1 MALIFKKLRY
11 QNFLSSGNQFTEI
24 DLIRNDL
31 TLISGK
37 NGSGKSTI
45 LDALCYVLFNK
56 PFRNITLKQL
66 INTITNKGLMV
77 ELDME
82 INGTEYQIRRGMK
95 PNVFDVMCN
104 GKMIDKEGAREDQ
117 ENFEKNHIKMN
128 HKTFTQVVVLG
139 SANYIPFMRLTTPDR
154 RKIVEDYLDIQIFSV
169 MNGILKSHISDNKT
183 RLKDAE
189 YAAQLCE
196 QRIALHKKHI
206 DSLKANNKE
215 LIAQKEL
222 KVQELE
228 ADCCQLNVGISG
240 YQSQVDELLEQI
252 ADEDKVS
259 KRKNKII
266 EMGSALN
273 ERIRALKKEIDFF
286 NNHDECPTCKQEI
299 DPDYKGDVVEKRGSK
314 LVEITGGVSDLQQKL
329 KDVNDRIKQIE
340 TTNAQIIMFNR
351 SIQDNNMKVTLYN
364 RSISELNREIVSLR
378 DAANT
383 IDDNSDYEDAKIE
396 LVGHKDDLSK
406 LKKEREIL
414 DVSAVFLKDSG
425 IKTKIVQQ
433 YIPVINKTINKYLA
447 DMDFLCEFN
456 LDEEFNEVL
465 KSRFR
470 DTFSYESFSEGEKF
484 RIDLALMFTWREVAR
499 LRNSVATNL
508 LILDEV
514 CDGPADDEAEDALF
528 EILNKQ
534 EGSNVF
540 VISHNN
546 RVKDRF
552 DHEIKFKKVKN
563 FSRILW

>member
-1 MALIFKKLRY
+1 MLTFKKLRY

-66 INTITNKGLMV
+66 MNTITNKGLLV
-77 ELDME
+77 ELDMS
-82 INGTEYQIRRGMK
+82 INGTEYQLRRGMK
-95 PNVFDVMCN
+95 PNVFDITCN
-104 GKMIDKEGAREDQ
+104 GNMLDKEGAREDQ

-154 RKIVEDYLDIQIFSV
+154 RKIVEDYLDIQIFSI
-169 MNGILKSHISDNKT
+169 MNGILKSRISENKFHIKET
-183 RLKDAE
+183 E
-189 YAAQLCE
+189 YAVDLCE
-196 QRIALHKKHI
+196 QKIALHKKHI
-206 DSLKANNKE
+206 DSLKANNEE
-215 LIAQKEL
+215 LIAQKEI

-228 ADCCQLNVGISG
+228 ANCCGLNIDIVG
-240 YQSQVDELLEQI
+240 YQGQVDALLQEI
-252 ADEDKVS
+252 SDES
-259 KRKNKII
+259 KATARKNKII

-286 NNHDECPTCKQEI
+286 SNHDECPTCKQDI
-299 DPDYKGDVVEKRGSK
+299 DPVYKGGVVEKRSNK
-314 LVEITGGVSDLQQKL
+314 LEEVSGGVDDLRQKL

-340 TTNAQIIMFNR
+340 SINTQIAVLNR
-351 SIQDNNMKVTLYN
+351 SIQDSNTKITLYN
-364 RSISELNREIVSLR
+364 RSVGELNREIVALR
-378 DAANT
+378 NAAGA
-383 IDDNSDYEDAKIE
+383 IEDDGDYENAKIE
-396 LVGHKDDLSK
+396 LVEHKDGLSK
-406 LKKEREIL
+406 LKKHKEIL

-433 YIPVINKTINKYLA
+433 YIPVINKTINRYLA

-528 EILNKQ
+528 EILSKQ
-534 EGSNVF
+534 EDSNVF
-540 VISHNN
+540 VISHNS

-563 FSRILW
+563 FSRIVR

>member
-1 MALIFKKLRY
+1 MLTFKKLRY

-66 INTITNKGLMV
+66 MNTITNKGLLV
-77 ELDME
+77 ELDMS
-82 INGTEYQIRRGMK
+82 INGTEYQLRRGMK
-95 PNVFDVMCN
+95 PNVFDITCN
-104 GKMIDKEGAREDQ
+104 GNMLDKEGAREDQ

-154 RKIVEDYLDIQIFSV
+154 RKIVEDYLDIQIFSI
-169 MNGILKSHISDNKT
+169 MNGILKSRISENKFHIKET
-183 RLKDAE
+183 E
-189 YAAQLCE
+189 YAVDLCE
-196 QRIALHKKHI
+196 QKIALHKKHI
-206 DSLKANNKE
+206 DSLKANNEE
-215 LIAQKEL
+215 LIAQKEI

-228 ADCCQLNVGISG
+228 ANCCGLNIDIVG
-240 YQSQVDELLEQI
+240 YQGQVDALLQEI
-252 ADEDKVS
+252 SDES
-259 KRKNKII
+259 KATARKNKII

-286 NNHDECPTCKQEI
+286 SNHDECPTCKQDI
-299 DPDYKGDVVEKRGSK
+299 DPVYKGDVVEKRSNK
-314 LVEITGGVSDLQQKL
+314 LEEVSGGVDDLRQKL

-340 TTNAQIIMFNR
+340 SINTQIAVLNR
-351 SIQDNNMKVTLYN
+351 SIQDSNTKITLYN
-364 RSISELNREIVSLR
+364 RSIGELNREIVSLR
-378 DAANT
+378 NAAGA
-383 IDDNSDYEDAKIE
+383 IEDDGDYENTKIE
-396 LVGHKDDLSK
+396 LVEHKDGLSK
-406 LKKEREIL
+406 LKKHKEIL

-433 YIPVINKTINKYLA
+433 YIPVINKTINRYLA

-528 EILNKQ
+528 EILSKQ
-534 EGSNVF
+534 EDSNVF
-540 VISHNN
+540 VISHNS

-563 FSRILW
+563 FSRIVR

>member
-1 MALIFKKLRY
+1 MLTFKKLRY

-66 INTITNKGLMV
+66 MNTITNKGLLV
-77 ELDME
+77 ELDMS
-82 INGTEYQIRRGMK
+82 INGTEYQLRRGMK
-95 PNVFDVMCN
+95 PNVFDITCN
-104 GKMIDKEGAREDQ
+104 GNMLDKEGAREDQ

-154 RKIVEDYLDIQIFSV
+154 RKIVEDYLDIQIFSI
-169 MNGILKSHISDNKT
+169 MNGILKSRISENKFHIKET
-183 RLKDAE
+183 E
-189 YAAQLCE
+189 YAVDLCE
-196 QRIALHKKHI
+196 QKIALHKKHI
-206 DSLKANNKE
+206 DSLKANNEE
-215 LIAQKEL
+215 LIAQKEI

-228 ADCCQLNVGISG
+228 ANCCGLNIDIVG
-240 YQSQVDELLEQI
+240 YQGQVDALLQEI
-252 ADEDKVS
+252 SDES
-259 KRKNKII
+259 KATARKNKII

-286 NNHDECPTCKQEI
+286 SNHDECPTCKQDI
-299 DPDYKGDVVEKRGSK
+299 DPVYKGDVVEKRSNK
-314 LVEITGGVSDLQQKL
+314 LEEVSGGVDDLRQKL

-340 TTNAQIIMFNR
+340 SINTQIAVLNR
-351 SIQDNNMKVTLYN
+351 SIQDSNTKITLYN
-364 RSISELNREIVSLR
+364 RSVGELNREIVALR
-378 DAANT
+378 NAAGA
-383 IDDNSDYEDAKIE
+383 IEDDGDYENAKIE
-396 LVGHKDDLSK
+396 LVEHKDGLSK
-406 LKKEREIL
+406 LKKHKEIL

-433 YIPVINKTINKYLA
+433 YIPVINKTINRYLA

-528 EILNKQ
+528 EILSKQ
-534 EGSNVF
+534 EDSNVF
-540 VISHNN
+540 VISHNS

-563 FSRILW
+563 FSRIVR

>member
-1 MALIFKKLRY
+1 MIIFKKLRY

-31 TLISGK
+31 TLISGN

-45 LDALCYVLFNK
+45 LDALCYVLFSK
-56 PFRNITLKQL
+56 PFRNVNLKQL
-66 INTITNKGLMV
+66 MNTITNKNTLV
-77 ELDME
+77 ELEMA
-82 INGTEYQIRRGMK
+82 INGTEYVIRRGMK
-95 PNVFDVMCN
+95 PNIFDIIVN
-104 GKMIDKEGAREDQ
+104 GKMLDKEGAREDQ
-117 ENFEKNHIKMN
+117 ENFEKNHLKMN

-139 SANYIPFMRLTTPDR
+139 SANYIPFMRLSTPDR

-169 MNGILKSHISDNKT
+169 MNGILKSRISENKASI
-183 RLKDAE
+183 RDAE
-189 YAAQLCE
+189 YAVELCE
-196 QRIALHKKHI
+196 QKIELHKKHI
-206 DSLKANNKE
+206 ESLKANNDE
-215 LIAQKEL
+215 LIAQKQI

-228 ADCCQLNVGISG
+228 ADCCQLNVDIAGF
-240 YQSQVDELLEQI
+240 QAKLEELLAEV

-266 EMGSALN
+266 EMGSTLN
-273 ERIRALKKEIDFF
+273 ERVRTLKKDIEFF
-286 NNHDECPTCKQEI
+286 NNHDDCPTCKQGI
-299 DPDYKGDVVEKRGSK
+299 DPDFKATVVEKRTEK
-314 LVEITGGVSDLQQKL
+314 LQEVTGGITDLKQKL
-329 KDVNDRIKQIE
+329 EEVNQRIKQIE
-340 TTNAQIIMFNR
+340 ATNTEITKLQR
-351 SIQDNNMKVTLYN
+351 SIQDCNTRITMYN
-364 RSISELNREIVSLR
+364 RSISELNKEITALLN
-378 DAANT
+378 AAST
-383 IDDNSDYEDAKIE
+383 IEDNDDYENAKIE
-396 LVGHKDDLSK
+396 LIEHKDELSK
-406 LKKEREIL
+406 LKKQKDIL

-514 CDGPADDEAEDALF
+514 CDGPADHEAEDALF

-534 EGSNVF
+534 EDSNVF

-563 FSRILW
+563 FSRIVW

>member
-1 MALIFKKLRY
+1 MITFKKLRY

-66 INTITNKGLMV
+66 MNTITNKGLLV

-82 INGTEYQIRRGMK
+82 INGTEYQLRRGMK
-95 PNVFDVMCN
+95 PNVFDVTCN
-104 GKMIDKEGAREDQ
+104 GNMLDKEGAREDQ

-154 RKIVEDYLDIQIFSV
+154 RKIVEDYLDIQIFSI
-169 MNGILKSHISDNKT
+169 MNGILKSRISENKFHIKET
-183 RLKDAE
+183 E
-189 YAAQLCE
+189 YAVELCE
-196 QRIALHKKHI
+196 QKIALHKKHI
-206 DSLKANNKE
+206 DSLKANNEE
-215 LIAQKEL
+215 LIAQKEI

-228 ADCCQLNVGISG
+228 ANCCGLNIDIVG
-240 YQSQVDELLEQI
+240 YQGQVDVLLQEI
-252 ADEDKVS
+252 SDES
-259 KRKNKII
+259 KTTARKNKII

-286 NNHDECPTCKQEI
+286 SNHDECPTCKQDI
-299 DPDYKGDVVEKRGSK
+299 DPVYKGGVVEKRNNK
-314 LVEITGGVSDLQQKL
+314 LEEVSGGVDDLRQKL

-340 TTNAQIIMFNR
+340 SINTQIAVLNR
-351 SIQDNNMKVTLYN
+351 SIQDSNTKITLYN
-364 RSISELNREIVSLR
+364 RSVGELNREIVALR
-378 DAANT
+378 NAAGA
-383 IDDNSDYEDAKIE
+383 IEDDGDYENAKIE
-396 LVGHKDDLSK
+396 LVEHKDGLSK
-406 LKKEREIL
+406 LKKHKEIL

-433 YIPVINKTINKYLA
+433 YIPVINKTINRYLA

-528 EILNKQ
+528 EILSKQ
-534 EGSNVF
+534 EDSNVF
-540 VISHNN
+540 VISHNS

-563 FSRILW
+563 FSRIVR

>member
-1 MALIFKKLRY
+1 MITFKKLRY

-66 INTITNKGLMV
+66 MNTITNKGLLV

-82 INGTEYQIRRGMK
+82 INGTEYQLRRGMK
-95 PNVFDVMCN
+95 PNVFDVTCN
-104 GKMIDKEGAREDQ
+104 GNMLDKEGAREDQ

-154 RKIVEDYLDIQIFSV
+154 RKIVEDYLDIQIFSI
-169 MNGILKSHISDNKT
+169 MNGILKSRISENKFHIKET
-183 RLKDAE
+183 E
-189 YAAQLCE
+189 YAVDLCE
-196 QRIALHKKHI
+196 QKIALHKKHI
-206 DSLKANNKE
+206 DSLKANNEE
-215 LIAQKEL
+215 LIAQKEI

-228 ADCCQLNVGISG
+228 ANCCGLNIDIVG
-240 YQSQVDELLEQI
+240 YQGQVDVLLQEI
-252 ADEDKVS
+252 SDES
-259 KRKNKII
+259 KTTARKNKII

-286 NNHDECPTCKQEI
+286 SNHDECPTCKQDI
-299 DPDYKGDVVEKRGSK
+299 DPVYKGGVVEKRNNK
-314 LVEITGGVSDLQQKL
+314 LEEVSGGVDDLRQKL

-340 TTNAQIIMFNR
+340 TTNTQISVLNR
-351 SIQDNNMKVTLYN
+351 SIQDSNTKITLYN
-364 RSISELNREIVSLR
+364 RSVGELNREIVALR
-378 DAANT
+378 NAAGA
-383 IDDNSDYEDAKIE
+383 IEDDGDYENAKIE
-396 LVGHKDDLSK
+396 LVEHKDGLSK
-406 LKKEREIL
+406 LKKHKEIL

-433 YIPVINKTINKYLA
+433 YIPVINKTINRYLA

-528 EILNKQ
+528 EILSKQ
-534 EGSNVF
+534 EDSNVF
-540 VISHNN
+540 VISHNS

-563 FSRILW
+563 FSRIVR

>member
-1 MALIFKKLRY
+1 MLTFKKLRY

-66 INTITNKGLMV
+66 MNTITNKGLLV
-77 ELDME
+77 ELDMS
-82 INGTEYQIRRGMK
+82 INGTEYQLRRGMK
-95 PNVFDVMCN
+95 PNVFDITCN
-104 GKMIDKEGAREDQ
+104 GNMLDKEGAREDQ

-154 RKIVEDYLDIQIFSV
+154 RKIVEDYLDIQIFSI
-169 MNGILKSHISDNKT
+169 MNGILKSRISENKFHIKET
-183 RLKDAE
+183 E
-189 YAAQLCE
+189 YAVDLCE
-196 QRIALHKKHI
+196 QKIALHKKHI
-206 DSLKANNKE
+206 DSLKANNEE
-215 LIAQKEL
+215 LIAQKEI

-228 ADCCQLNVGISG
+228 ANCCGLNIDIVG
-240 YQSQVDELLEQI
+240 YQGQVDALLQEI
-252 ADEDKVS
+252 SDES
-259 KRKNKII
+259 KATARKNKII

-286 NNHDECPTCKQEI
+286 SNHDECPTCKQDI
-299 DPDYKGDVVEKRGSK
+299 DPVYKGDVVEKRSNK
-314 LVEITGGVSDLQQKL
+314 LEEVSGGVDDLRQKL

-340 TTNAQIIMFNR
+340 SINTQIAVLNR
-351 SIQDNNMKVTLYN
+351 SIQDSNTKITLYN
-364 RSISELNREIVSLR
+364 RSIGELNREIVSLR
-378 DAANT
+378 NAAGA
-383 IDDNSDYEDAKIE
+383 IEDDGDYENAKIE
-396 LVGHKDDLSK
+396 LVEHKDGLSK
-406 LKKEREIL
+406 LKKHKEIL

-433 YIPVINKTINKYLA
+433 YIPVINKTINRYLA

-528 EILNKQ
+528 EILSKQ
-534 EGSNVF
+534 EDSNVF
-540 VISHNN
+540 VISHNS

-563 FSRILW
+563 FSRIVR

>member
-1 MALIFKKLRY
+1 MIIFKKLRY

-24 DLIRNDL
+24 DLMRNDL

-56 PFRNITLKQL
+56 PFRNVTLKQL
-66 INTITNKGLMV
+66 MNTITNKGLMV
-77 ELDME
+77 ELDMS
-82 INGTEYQIRRGMK
+82 INGNEYQLRRGMK
-95 PNVFDVMCN
+95 PNVFDVTCN
-104 GKMIDKEGAREDQ
+104 GKMLDKEGAREDQ

-154 RKIVEDYLDIQIFSV
+154 RKIVEDYLDIQIFSI
-169 MNGILKSHISDNKT
+169 MNGILKSRISENKT
-183 RLKDAE
+183 KLKDAE
-189 YAAQLCE
+189 YAVELCE
-196 QRIALHKKHI
+196 QRIDLHKKHI
-206 DSLKANNKE
+206 DSLKANNEE
-215 LIAQKEL
+215 LIAQKQL

-228 ADCCQLNVGISG
+228 ADCCLLNVGIDG
-240 YQSQVDELLEQI
+240 YQSQVNDLLEEI

-273 ERIRALKKEIDFF
+273 ERIRGLKKEIDFF
-286 NNHDECPTCKQEI
+286 NNHDECPTCKQDI
-299 DPDYKGDVVEKRGSK
+299 DPDYKGSVVEKRSNK
-314 LVEITGGVSDLQQKL
+314 LEEISGGVSDLQQKL

-340 TTNAQIIMFNR
+340 ITNTQITMFNR
-351 SIQDNNMKVTLYN
+351 SIQDNNTKITLYN
-364 RSISELNREIVSLR
+364 RSIADLNKEIAALRNVS
-378 DAANT
+378 NT
-383 IDDNSDYEDAKIE
+383 IEDDSDYENAKIE
-396 LVGHKDDLSK
+396 LIEHKDELSK
-406 LKKEREIL
+406 FKKHKEIL

-528 EILNKQ
+528 EILSKQ
-534 EGSNVF
+534 EDSNVF
-540 VISHNN
+540 VISHNS

-563 FSRILW
+563 FSRIVW

>member
-1 MALIFKKLRY
+1 MLIFKKLRY

-66 INTITNKGLMV
+66 MNTITNKGLMV
-77 ELDME
+77 ELDMS

-95 PNVFDVMCN
+95 PNVFDITCN
-104 GKMIDKEGAREDQ
+104 GKLLDKEGAREDQ

-139 SANYIPFMRLTTPDR
+139 SANYTPFMRLTTPDR

-169 MNGILKSHISDNKT
+169 MNGILKSHILANKT
-183 RLKDAE
+183 RIKDAE
-189 YAAQLCE
+189 YAIDLC
-196 QRIALHKKHI
+196 QNKIDLHKKHI
-206 DSLKANNKE
+206 DSLKANTDE
-215 LIAQKEL
+215 LIAQKEI
-222 KVQELE
+222 KIQELE
-228 ADCCQLNVGISG
+228 AECCQLNINITD
-240 YQSQVDELLEQI
+240 YQSQVDTLLEDI

-259 KRKNKII
+259 KRKDKIL
-266 EMGSALN
+266 EMGSTLN

-286 NNHDECPTCKQEI
+286 SNHDECPTCKQDI
-299 DPDYKGDVVEKRGSK
+299 DPDYKGGVVEKRSNK
-314 LVEITGGVSDLQQKL
+314 LEEITGGVADLQQKL
-329 KDVNDRIKQIE
+329 KDVNNRIKQIE
-340 TTNAQIIMFNR
+340 ATNTQISLLNR
-351 SIQDNNMKVTLYN
+351 SIQDNNMKVSLYN
-364 RSISELNREIVSLR
+364 RNIRELNNEVVSLR
-378 DAANT
+378 NTSNT
-383 IDDNSDYEDAKIE
+383 IEDDSDYEKDKID
-396 LVGHKDDLSK
+396 LIGHKDEMSK
-406 LKKEREIL
+406 LKKEKEIL

-540 VISHNN
+540 VISHNS

-563 FSRILW
+563 FSRIVW

>member
-1 MALIFKKLRY
+1 MIIFKKLRY

-66 INTITNKGLMV
+66 MNTITNKGLMV

-95 PNVFDVMCN
+95 PNVFDITCN
-104 GKMIDKEGAREDQ
+104 DKMLDKEGAREDQ

-169 MNGILKSHISDNKT
+169 MNGILKSRISENKAK
-183 RLKDAE
+183 LKDAE
-189 YAAQLCE
+189 YAVELCE
-196 QRIALHKKHI
+196 QRIDLHKKHI
-206 DSLKANNKE
+206 DSLKANNEE
-215 LIAQKEL
+215 LIAQKEI

-228 ADCCQLNVGISG
+228 ADCCLLNVGISG

-252 ADEDKVS
+252 SDEGKVTT
-259 KRKNKII
+259 RKNKII

-273 ERIRALKKEIDFF
+273 ERIRGLKKEIDFF
-286 NNHDECPTCKQEI
+286 NNHNECPTCKQDI
-299 DPDYKGDVVEKRGSK
+299 DPDYKGGVVEKRSSK
-314 LVEITGGVSDLQQKL
+314 LEEITGGVSDLQQKL

-340 TTNAQIIMFNR
+340 TTNTQITMFNR
-351 SIQDNNMKVTLYN
+351 SIQDNNTKITLYN
-364 RSISELNREIVSLR
+364 RSIAELNREIVALR
-378 DAANT
+378 NVANT
-383 IDDNSDYEDAKIE
+383 IEDDSDYENAKIE
-396 LVGHKDDLSK
+396 LVEHKDELSK
-406 LKKEREIL
+406 IKKHKEIL

-534 EGSNVF
+534 EDSNVF
-540 VISHNN
+540 VISHNS

-563 FSRILW
+563 FSRIVW

>member
-1 MALIFKKLRY
+1 MLTFKKLRY

-66 INTITNKGLMV
+66 MNTITNKGLLV
-77 ELDME
+77 ELDMS
-82 INGTEYQIRRGMK
+82 INGTEYQLRRGMK
-95 PNVFDVMCN
+95 PNVFDITCN
-104 GKMIDKEGAREDQ
+104 GNMLDKEGAREDQ

-154 RKIVEDYLDIQIFSV
+154 RKIVEDYLDIQIFSI
-169 MNGILKSHISDNKT
+169 MNGILKSRISENKFHIKET
-183 RLKDAE
+183 E
-189 YAAQLCE
+189 YAVDLCE
-196 QRIALHKKHI
+196 QKIALHKKHI
-206 DSLKANNKE
+206 DSLKANNEE
-215 LIAQKEL
+215 LIAQKEI
-222 KVQELE
+222 KAQELE
-228 ADCCQLNVGISG
+228 ANCCGLNIDIVG
-240 YQSQVDELLEQI
+240 YQGQVDALLQEI
-252 ADEDKVS
+252 SDES
-259 KRKNKII
+259 KATARKNKII

-286 NNHDECPTCKQEI
+286 SNHDECPTCKQDI
-299 DPDYKGDVVEKRGSK
+299 DPVYKGAVVEKRSNK
-314 LVEITGGVSDLQQKL
+314 LEEVSGGVDDLRQKL

-340 TTNAQIIMFNR
+340 SINTQIAVLNR
-351 SIQDNNMKVTLYN
+351 SIQDSNTKITLYN
-364 RSISELNREIVSLR
+364 RSVGELNREIVALR
-378 DAANT
+378 NAAGA
-383 IDDNSDYEDAKIE
+383 IEDDGDYENAKIE
-396 LVGHKDDLSK
+396 LVEHKDGLSK
-406 LKKEREIL
+406 LKKHKEIL

-433 YIPVINKTINKYLA
+433 YIPVINKTINRYLA

-528 EILNKQ
+528 EILSKQ
-534 EGSNVF
+534 EDSNVF
-540 VISHNN
+540 VISHNS

-563 FSRILW
+563 FSRIVR

>member
-1 MALIFKKLRY
+1 MA
-11 QNFLSSGNQFTEI
+11 
-24 DLIRNDL
+24 
-31 TLISGK
+31 
-37 NGSGKSTI
+37 
-45 LDALCYVLFNK
+45 
-56 PFRNITLKQL
+56 
-66 INTITNKGLMV
+66 
-77 ELDME
+77 

-95 PNVFDVMCN
+95 PNVFDVTCN
-104 GKMIDKEGAREDQ
+104 GKLLDKEGAREDQ

-139 SANYIPFMRLTTPDR
+139 SANYIPFMRLATPDR

-169 MNGILKSHISDNKT
+169 MNGILKSRISENKAK
-183 RLKDAE
+183 LKDAE
-189 YAAQLCE
+189 YAVELCE
-196 QRIALHKKHI
+196 QRIDLHKKHI
-206 DSLKANNKE
+206 DSLKANNEE
-215 LIAQKEL
+215 LIAQKEI
-222 KVQELE
+222 KIKELE
-228 ADCCQLNVGISG
+228 DDCCLLNIGISG

-286 NNHDECPTCKQEI
+286 SNHDECPTCKQEI
-299 DPDYKGDVVEKRGSK
+299 DPDYKGGVVEKRSSK
-314 LVEITGGVSDLQQKL
+314 LEEITGGVSDLQQKL

-340 TTNAQIIMFNR
+340 VTNTQITMFNR
-351 SIQDNNMKVTLYN
+351 SIQDNNTKVTLYN
-364 RSISELNREIVSLR
+364 RSIADLNKEIVALR
-378 DAANT
+378 NLANT
-383 IDDNSDYEDAKIE
+383 IEDNSDYENAKIE
-396 LVGHKDDLSK
+396 LVEHKDELSK
-406 LKKEREIL
+406 LKKQKDIL
-414 DVSAVFLKDSG
+414 DVSAIFLKDSG

-534 EGSNVF
+534 DDSNVF
-540 VISHNN
+540 VISHNS

-563 FSRILW
+563 FSRIVW

>member
-1 MALIFKKLRY
+1 MIIFKKLRY

-66 INTITNKGLMV
+66 MNTITNKGLMV

-95 PNVFDVMCN
+95 PNVFDITCN
-104 GKMIDKEGAREDQ
+104 DKMLDKEGAREDQ

-169 MNGILKSHISDNKT
+169 MNGILKSRISENKAK
-183 RLKDAE
+183 LKDAE
-189 YAAQLCE
+189 YAVELCE
-196 QRIALHKKHI
+196 QRIDLHKKHI
-206 DSLKANNKE
+206 DSLKANNEE
-215 LIAQKEL
+215 LIAQKEI

-228 ADCCQLNVGISG
+228 ADCCLLNVGISG

-252 ADEDKVS
+252 SDEGKVTT
-259 KRKNKII
+259 RKNKII

-273 ERIRALKKEIDFF
+273 ERIRGLKKEIDFF
-286 NNHDECPTCKQEI
+286 NNHNECPTCKQDI
-299 DPDYKGDVVEKRGSK
+299 DPDYKGGVVEKRSSK
-314 LVEITGGVSDLQQKL
+314 LEEITGGVSDLQQKL

-340 TTNAQIIMFNR
+340 TTNTQITMFNR
-351 SIQDNNMKVTLYN
+351 SIQDNNTKITLYN
-364 RSISELNREIVSLR
+364 RSIAELNREIVTLR
-378 DAANT
+378 NVANT
-383 IDDNSDYEDAKIE
+383 IEDDSDYENAKIE
-396 LVGHKDDLSK
+396 LVEHKDELSK
-406 LKKEREIL
+406 IKKHKEIL

-540 VISHNN
+540 VISHNS

-563 FSRILW
+563 FSRIVW

>member
-1 MALIFKKLRY
+1 MLTFKKLRY

-66 INTITNKGLMV
+66 MNTITNKGLLV

-82 INGTEYQIRRGMK
+82 INGTEYQLRRGMK
-95 PNVFDVMCN
+95 PNVFDVTCN
-104 GKMIDKEGAREDQ
+104 GNMLDKEGAREDQ

-154 RKIVEDYLDIQIFSV
+154 RKIVEDYLDIQIFSI
-169 MNGILKSHISDNKT
+169 MNGILKSRISENKFHIKET
-183 RLKDAE
+183 E
-189 YAAQLCE
+189 YAVDLCE
-196 QRIALHKKHI
+196 QKIALHKKHI
-206 DSLKANNKE
+206 DSLKANNEE
-215 LIAQKEL
+215 LIAQKEI

-228 ADCCQLNVGISG
+228 ANCCGLNIDIVG
-240 YQSQVDELLEQI
+240 YQGQVDVLLQEI
-252 ADEDKVS
+252 SDES
-259 KRKNKII
+259 KTTARKNKII

-286 NNHDECPTCKQEI
+286 SNHDECPTCKQDI
-299 DPDYKGDVVEKRGSK
+299 DPVYKGGVVEKRSNK
-314 LVEITGGVSDLQQKL
+314 LEEVSGGVDDLRQKL

-340 TTNAQIIMFNR
+340 SINTQIAVLNR
-351 SIQDNNMKVTLYN
+351 SIQDSNTKITLYN
-364 RSISELNREIVSLR
+364 RSVGELNREIVALR
-378 DAANT
+378 NAAGA
-383 IDDNSDYEDAKIE
+383 IEDDGDYENAKIE
-396 LVGHKDDLSK
+396 LVEHKDGLSK
-406 LKKEREIL
+406 LKKHKEIL

-433 YIPVINKTINKYLA
+433 YIPVINKTINRYLA

-534 EGSNVF
+534 EDSNVF
-540 VISHNN
+540 VISHNS

-563 FSRILW
+563 FSRIVR

>member
-1 MALIFKKLRY
+1 MIIFKKLRY

-66 INTITNKGLMV
+66 MNTITNKGLMV

-95 PNVFDVMCN
+95 PNVFDITCN
-104 GKMIDKEGAREDQ
+104 DKMLDKEGAREDQ

-169 MNGILKSHISDNKT
+169 MNGILKSRISENKAK
-183 RLKDAE
+183 LKDAE
-189 YAAQLCE
+189 YAVELCE
-196 QRIALHKKHI
+196 QRIDLHKKHI
-206 DSLKANNKE
+206 DSLKANNEE
-215 LIAQKEL
+215 LIAQKEI

-228 ADCCQLNVGISG
+228 ADCCLLNVGISG

-252 ADEDKVS
+252 SDEGKVTT
-259 KRKNKII
+259 RKNKII

-273 ERIRALKKEIDFF
+273 ERIRGLKKEIDFF
-286 NNHDECPTCKQEI
+286 NNHNECPTCKQDI
-299 DPDYKGDVVEKRGSK
+299 DPDYKGGVVEKRSSK
-314 LVEITGGVSDLQQKL
+314 LEEITGGVSDLQQKL

-340 TTNAQIIMFNR
+340 TTNTQITMFNR
-351 SIQDNNMKVTLYN
+351 SIQDNNTKITLYN
-364 RSISELNREIVSLR
+364 RSIAELNREIVTLR
-378 DAANT
+378 NVANT
-383 IDDNSDYEDAKIE
+383 IEDDSDYENAKIE
-396 LVGHKDDLSK
+396 LVEHKDELSK
-406 LKKEREIL
+406 IKKHKEIL

-534 EGSNVF
+534 EDSNVF
-540 VISHNN
+540 VISHNS

-563 FSRILW
+563 FSRIVW